1 MERKHMDQGLLGAEK
16 GPEKGTEKGTEK
28 GPENGNAGNR
38 PRPRGRPIGR
48 TAQGLASK
56 QEIYSVALA
65 LIAERGFEATTLR
78 DIAQQAGVSP
88 GLLYRYFPGKRAVV
102 LALYDDLSAR
112 YAAKAAALPKGN
124 WRTRYVFALETSL
137 DVLRPQRK
145 TLDALIPVM
154 VGNGSENLFAA
165 ATAESR
171 GRVQVAFLQ
180 AVTGAL
186 DAPKAPDAA
195 ALGRLLYLSHLGI
208 ILLWLLDKSP
218 RQRAT
223 AAFTALL
230 GSALPLAALALK
242 LKAVRTILRS
252 ADAVFQEVL
261 FGVAKDTGE
270 NAPA

>member
-1 MERKHMDQGLLGAEK
+1 MDQGHL
-16 GPEKGTEKGTEK
+16 GTED
-28 GPENGNAGNR
+28 GNAADN
-38 PRPRGRPIGR
+38 PRPRGRPKGR

-56 QEIYSVALA
+56 EEIYSAALG
-65 LIAERGFEATTLR
+65 LIAQRGFETTTLR
-78 DIAQQAGVSP
+78 DIAQEAGVSP

-112 YAAKAAALPKGN
+112 YAAKAAVLPKGN
-124 WRTRYVFALETSL
+124 WRTRYLFALQASL

-154 VGNGSENLFAA
+154 VGNGAESLFAP

-171 GRVQVAFLQ
+171 ERVQATFLQ
-180 AVTGAL
+180 AVAAAS
-186 DAPKAPDAA
+186 DAPKPADAA

-223 AAFTALL
+223 TAFVALL

-242 LKAVRTILRS
+242 LKAVRTVLRS
-252 ADAVFQEVL
+252 ADAVFQDVS
-261 FGVAKDTGE
+261 FGEAGDPIKNV
-270 NAPA
+270 PS